1 MHVPRGR
8 PIHENL
14 STSYVNLAA
23 LLAELQISEFTGYVS
38 MNFWNYEGYVFL
50 DNGQLINAY
59 ERAETVIKRG
69 REAVDSILSRSQAR
83 GGAISF
89 FHHPE
94 PVIRALAG
102 IINGEVVYRE
112 LASEFTHLE
121 RLVDKLKKTPEV
133 IWYVEVLLDRE
144 AGAGVIYII
153 DGKAEA
159 VVSIRENAES
169 NVLRTATGSEG
180 LAVLVAQVNSVG
192 GVFHVYRDAG
202 TASAPSSPATG
213 YHQPV
218 PQLTAGSSSTSNP
231 LLPGVSTANVTAI
244 SSVRATSS
252 RAEME
257 PATDSLVVA
266 LEDDDVDPS
275 AVEEVHGSP
284 VSLTTEQYSELVGLM
299 GDVMA
304 AVERGIVDIVREP
317 DFRLAF
323 REAAIRAAEHYPFLD
338 PFAGEFEYTAGE
350 IVFLGSARPVD
361 FVVGLSQSLRWTL
374 DDLSR
379 RFTDV
384 DLEARVEATLKNLQR
399 NRREDF
405 EKFGLESAI
414 EAILGH

>member
-50 DNGQLINAY
+50 DNGQLVNAY
-59 ERAETVIKRG
+59 ERAEMMIKRG

-94 PVIRALAG
+94 TVIRALAG

-121 RLVDKLKKTPEV
+121 RLVDKLKKTQDV

-159 VVSIRENAES
+159 VVSIRESAES
-169 NVLRTATGSEG
+169 NLLRTTTGAEG
-180 LAVLVAQVNSVG
+180 LTVLVAQVNSVG
-192 GVFHVYRDAG
+192 GVFNVYRDAG
-202 TASAPSSPATG
+202 TTSAPSSPVAG
-213 YHQPV
+213 YHQSV
-218 PQLTAGSSSTSNP
+218 PQLTAGSGSSSNS
-231 LLPGVSTANVTAI
+231 LLPAASTANVTAI
-244 SSVRATSS
+244 SSMRATSS

-266 LEDDDVDPS
+266 LEDDVDPS
-275 AVEEVHGSP
+275 PVEEVHGSP

-304 AVERGIVDIVREP
+304 AVERGIVDIIREP

-361 FVVGLSQSLRWTL
+361 FVVGLSQALRWTL

-414 EAILGH
+414 EAILGR

>member
-59 ERAETVIKRG
+59 ERAEALTKRG

-94 PVIRALAG
+94 TVIRALAG

-121 RLVDKLKKTPEV
+121 RLVDKLKKSPEV

-159 VVSIRENAES
+159 VVSIRESAES
-169 NVLRTATGSEG
+169 NVLRTATGPEG
-180 LAVLVAQVNSVG
+180 LTVLVAQVNSGG
-192 GVFHVYRDAG
+192 GVFNVYRDAG
-202 TASAPSSPATG
+202 TTSTPGAPGVG
-213 YHQPV
+213 YHQPL
-218 PQLTAGSSSTSNP
+218 PQLTAGGGGSSS
-231 LLPGVSTANVTAI
+231 LLPAVSTASVTAI
-244 SSVRATSS
+244 SSTRATSS
-252 RAEME
+252 RMETE

-266 LEDDDVDPS
+266 LEDDDRDASP
-275 AVEEVHGSP
+275 VEEVHGSP

-304 AVERGIVDIVREP
+304 AVERGIVDVVRET

-350 IVFLGSARPVD
+350 IVFLGAARPVD
-361 FVVGLSQSLRWTL
+361 FVVGLSQALRWTL

-379 RFTDV
+379 RVTDV